1 VGYAQFA
8 QAMIKA
14 ASCCPYSS
22 PSVAHDSCLK
32 LTSWPIVRG
41 NCLRITF
48 EFAGLIGGELVL
60 VSTGVASAAPLA
72 DEGERFALAAL
83 GRVGRTPGSLLA
95 VC

>member
-1 VGYAQFA
+1 
-8 QAMIKA
+8 M
-14 ASCCPYSS
+14 
-22 PSVAHDSCLK
+22 
-32 LTSWPIVRG
+32 
-41 NCLRITF
+41 RITF

-72 DEGERFALAAL
+72 GEGERFALAAP

>member
-1 VGYAQFA
+1 MADR
-8 QAMIKA
+8 A
-14 ASCCPYSS
+14 A
-22 PSVAHDSCLK
+22 
-32 LTSWPIVRG
+32 

>member
-72 DEGERFALAAL
+72 DEWGGRWESGEDA
-83 GRVGRTPGSLLA
+83 
-95 VC
+95 